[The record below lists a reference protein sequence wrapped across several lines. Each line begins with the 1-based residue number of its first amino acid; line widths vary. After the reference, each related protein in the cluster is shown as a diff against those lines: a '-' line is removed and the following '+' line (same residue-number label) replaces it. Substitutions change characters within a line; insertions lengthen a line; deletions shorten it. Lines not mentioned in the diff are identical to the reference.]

1 MSKKNKKLRI
11 LKIITNGLNLP
22 EMKKKMSKIENQKVW
37 NNKLELEFLMNI
49 KNIMKRETIT
59 TNLEEIKEH
68 IIEEATGEAQEE
80 VEGKEEDIEVAIKMV
95 KEKIEVIITE
105 EAREDI
111 TSSISPDPSD
121 LSQMKLKLLKMTLG
135 MLLQRERL

>member
-1 MSKKNKKLRI
+1 
-11 LKIITNGLNLP
+11 
-22 EMKKKMSKIENQKVW
+22 MKKKMSKIENQKVW

-59 TNLEEIKEH
+59 TRLEEIKEH
-68 IIEEATGEAQEE
+68 IEEATGEAQEE

-95 KEKIEVIITE
+95 KEKIEAIITE

-135 MLLQRERL
+135 MLSQRERL

>member
-1 MSKKNKKLRI
+1 
-11 LKIITNGLNLP
+11 
-22 EMKKKMSKIENQKVW
+22 
-37 NNKLELEFLMNI
+37 MNI

-135 MLLQRERL
+135 MLSQRERL